1 MQPPPTGSSSKPAYL
16 VSQVD
21 TPTTAILSV
30 GDSVNLGPDGV
41 TPYRMAGIP
50 DGLGAYDNGDGT
62 FTVLMNHELGATV
75 GAVRAHGAKGAFVSK
90 WIVDADTLEVL
101 HGEDLIQQVVTHDTA
116 TGTWNAPAKGVVLNR
131 LCSADL
137 PAPSA
142 LFDAASGL
150 GTTERLFLSGEEA
163 GAEGRVF
170 AHVATGATAGTSY
183 ELPRLGK
190 FSWENALANPG
201 TGASTVVAGTD
212 DSTPGQVYLY
222 KGTKTTDAN
231 PVVAAGL
238 TNGTLG
244 GISVAGLAAES
255 DANVISSPT
264 TFTVADLGDV
274 SGRTGAQLE
283 ADSTAAGATK
293 FARPEDGAWDPARPN
308 DFYFVTTA
316 SFGRKDDPATPA
328 SEYTAGLSRL
338 WRLRFVDAA
347 NPSLGGT
354 AEVLYESPAYDP
366 ALTDADQSG
375 PRMMDNL
382 TVNKGEVIIQEDPG
396 NNAYLAGIWQYD
408 IARDTM
414 RRVYAHDAALFAPGS
429 PGFITQDEES
439 SGIIPA
445 SDLLGGRT
453 YLAVSQV
460 HKASADPELVE
471 DGQLMAVRIPPA
483 P

>member
-1 MQPPPTGSSSKPAYL
+1 MDPPPVGSSSDRPYL
-16 VSQVD
+16 VSEVD
-21 TPTTAILSV
+21 SPTTAILTT
-30 GDSVNLGPDGV
+30 GDSVNTGPDGV

-62 FTVLMNHELGATV
+62 LTVLMNHELGSTA
-75 GAVRAHGAKGAFVSK
+75 GAVRAHGAKGAYVSK

-101 HGEDLIQQVVTHDTA
+101 HGEDLIQDVA
-116 TGTWNAPAKGVVLNR
+116 TYNPGAVGWNAPAKGVALNR

-142 LFDAASGL
+142 LFHAATGL
-150 GTTERLFLSGEEA
+150 GTTERIFLSGEEA

-170 AHVATGATAGTSY
+170 AHVATGASTGTSY
-183 ELPRLGK
+183 ELPHLGK

-201 TGASTVVAGTD
+201 TGTATVVAGTD

-222 KGTKTTDAN
+222 KGTKTNDAS

-244 GISVAGLAAES
+244 GIAVQGLGTES
-255 DANVISSPT
+255 DANVIAAPT
-264 TFTVADLGDV
+264 PFTVPDLGDV
-274 SGRTGAQLE
+274 STRTGAQLDL
-283 ADSTAAGATK
+283 DSTAAGVTR
-293 FARPEDGAWDPARPN
+293 FARPEDGAWDPANPN

-316 SFGRKDDPATPA
+316 SFGRKDDPATA
-328 SEYTAGLSRL
+328 NDEYTAGISRL
-338 WRLRFVDAA
+338 WRLRFTDAA
-347 NPSLGGT
+347 NPALGGT

-366 ALTDADQSG
+366 AQPDAAQAG

-382 TVNKGEVIIQEDPG
+382 TVANGEVVIQEDPG

-408 IARDTM
+408 IALDTM
-414 RRVYAHDAALFAPGS
+414 RRVYVHDAERFTPGS
-429 PGFITQDEES
+429 PGFVTQDEES
-439 SGIIPA
+439 SGIIPVF
-445 SDLLGGRT
+445 DLIGPRRF
-453 YLAVSQV
+453 LAVTQV

-471 DGQLMAVRIPPA
+471 GGQLVAVKIPPT